1 MMLGT
6 HQRLHQL
13 NYAPETTPF
22 KLVVNDY
29 EIRKVRKAKYL
40 GLIVDENLTWEEH
53 IDYTLH
59 ICYIYCCGKIKRGV
73 GVLKRIRHFI
83 PKDSLLLLYQTL
95 VEPYYRYCSVV
106 WGNFRFNRIGLPEL
120 LKRSNM
126 RMLTM
131 KNC

>member
-1 MMLGT
+1 M
-6 HQRLHQL
+6 
-13 NYAPETTPF
+13 
-22 KLVVNDY
+22 VNNY
-29 EIRKVRKAKYL
+29 EIRRVRKAKYL

-53 IDYTLH
+53 IDY
-59 ICYIYCCGKIKRGV
+59 ICGKIKRGA
-73 GVLKRIRHFI
+73 GVLKQIRHFI

-95 VEPYYRYCSVV
+95 VEPYYRYRSVV
-106 WGNFRFNRIGLPEL
+106 CGNCGEVLKTNFRFNRIGLPES